1 MQHRTDTALS
11 KLPVA
16 RATSGFERPPVM
28 PHPLDFDWRFTR
40 DTIGL
45 IWRTICDL
53 AHLHADVALLGTP
66 SLAAAVEL
74 WKELGSVT
82 LHERNRNHHRSLSEG
97 ITFACCDVLR
107 DPISPASN
115 GVVVAD
121 PPWYEGETIGFLWT
135 ASTLSRTGGH
145 VLLSLPP
152 VTTRPGVREERERIT
167 AAASGFGLDFLRLS
181 DGVLRYGTPFF
192 ETNAMR
198 AAGTH
203 VTSDWRLGDL
213 AVFRRTDGECGQRPI
228 MDTEL
233 GWVERSLGLT
243 RFKLKQ
249 TKSTGFASPVLR
261 SLVHGDVLPS
271 VSRRDPRRED
281 ATVWTS
287 GNRIFGCDGTATLA
301 TIIDGINAGKAPD
314 VILGMQQGRTL
325 TKNEKIL
332 IAAAIDQVRNV
343 VKWESA
349 EFRDSDAI
357 NGISKLG
364 PNRHRAITLERAG

>member
-1 MQHRTDTALS
+1 MQRSTDTPIS

-16 RATSGFERPPVM
+16 RATSGSERPLVV

-40 DTIGL
+40 DTIRL
-45 IWRTICDL
+45 IWQTVREL
-53 AHLHADVALLGTP
+53 AHPQSDVALLGTP
-66 SLAAAVEL
+66 SLAATVEP
-74 WKELGSVT
+74 WRELGSVT
-82 LHERNRNHHRSLSEG
+82 LHERNPNHHRSLSDG

-121 PPWYEGETIGFLWT
+121 PPWYEAETIGFLWT

-152 VTTRPGVREERERIT
+152 IATRPGIKEERERIT
-167 AAASGFGLDFLRLS
+167 AAATGFGLEFLRLS
-181 DGVLRYGTPFF
+181 EGVLRYGTPFF
-192 ETNAMR
+192 EANAME
-198 AAGTH
+198 AAGAP
-203 VTSDWRLGDL
+203 VTNDWRLGDL
-213 AVFRRTDGECGQRPI
+213 AVFRRTKGECGARPK

-233 GWVERSLGLT
+233 SWMERSLGLT
-243 RFKLKQ
+243 RFKLQ
-249 TKSTGFASPVLR
+249 ATTATGFASPVLR
-261 SLVHGDVLPS
+261 SLAPGDVLPS
-271 VSRRDPRRED
+271 VSRRDPRRND

-301 TIIDGINAGKAPD
+301 TIIDGINVGEAPAIT
-314 VILGMQQGRTL
+314 VGMQQGRTL
-325 TKNEKIL
+325 TSNEKIL
-332 IAAAIDQVRNV
+332 VATAVQQVRNV